1 MAGCLPDAK
10 SKLVQDLSKSEEV
23 PLGVEASGFRAHTHF
38 CVCVYVHMLLCMYS
52 CLCRTCAPRGL
63 RYRV

>member
-23 PLGVEASGFRAHTHF
+23 PLGVKASGFRAHTF
-38 CVCVYVHMLLCMYS
+38 VCGCACV
-52 CLCRTCAPRGL
+52 
-63 RYRV
+63 